1 MGAVAFWHA
10 VEATGGP
17 RRTPKESVGAL
28 EEALMIRRT
37 LVGRAIGL
45 VRRQHYQVMGAHH
58 GPQPTHPVRIWLGGY
73 VPRMLRL
80 TGRLADGWLAGLGG
94 HYLSPEKAPKGH
106 AAVDEA
112 ARRAGRDPKQIERVL
127 NTIVPLD
134 DQPSRWC
141 APVSGAVGSQLTVWA
156 WRCCAR

>member
-58 GPQPTHPVRIWLGGY
+58 GPQPAHPVRIWLRAYG
-73 VPRMLRL
+73 PRMLRL
-80 TGRLADGWLAGLGG
+80 MGRECCG
-94 HYLSPEKAPKGH
+94 S
-106 AAVDEA
+106 
-112 ARRAGRDPKQIERVL
+112 RAGWPTAGWQ
-127 NTIVPLD
+127 
-134 DQPSRWC
+134 
-141 APVSGAVGSQLTVWA
+141 VSAATT
-156 WRCCAR
+156 